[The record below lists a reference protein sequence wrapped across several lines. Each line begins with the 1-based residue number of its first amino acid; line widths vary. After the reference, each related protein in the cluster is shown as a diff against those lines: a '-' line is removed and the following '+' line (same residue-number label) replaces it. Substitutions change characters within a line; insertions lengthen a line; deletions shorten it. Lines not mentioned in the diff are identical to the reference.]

1 MEVAGLRIRPRLGKM
16 LYDALTAALGTRGP
30 FGMIEIVRWSLHVLL
45 WASEFIFGVLLLAW
59 LYYSF
64 AIEPRIRRK
73 NQTKPNAGSD
83 QS

>member
-1 MEVAGLRIRPRLGKM
+1 
-16 LYDALTAALGTRGP
+16 
-30 FGMIEIVRWSLHVLL
+30 MIEIVRWSLHVLL
-45 WASEFIFGVLLLAW
+45 RASEFIFGVLLLAW
-59 LYYSF
+59 LYYSI